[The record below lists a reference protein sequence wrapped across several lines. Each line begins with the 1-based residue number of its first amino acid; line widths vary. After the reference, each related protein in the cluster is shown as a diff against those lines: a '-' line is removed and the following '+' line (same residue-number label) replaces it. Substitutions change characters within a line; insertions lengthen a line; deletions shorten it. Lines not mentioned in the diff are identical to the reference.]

1 MLHRFCKK
9 PLYEVAR
16 KMANVAMDHSRDG
29 NAYPWLRMAVCNDS
43 KTQRF
48 LTCPSLLSTWVV
60 SKASTSLSSH

>member
-29 NAYPWLRMAVCNDS
+29 NAYP
-43 KTQRF
+43 
-48 LTCPSLLSTWVV
+48 
-60 SKASTSLSSH
+60 